1 MRIAVAV
8 LMAIHGFAHLPG
20 FLSSWRL
27 AKLEGLPYGTTVLN
41 GRLDLGDAGIRAIG
55 VSWAL
60 VAVGFW
66 VASAGAIGN
75 RPWWVPAAASLAI
88 GSLFLCVLGLPEAR
102 IGVAVNL
109 VLMVALGLMRGH

>member
-1 MRIAVAV
+1 MRIALAF

-27 AKLEGLPYGTTVLN
+27 AKIEGLPYGTTVLN

-55 VSWAL
+55 VSWL
-60 VAVGFW
+60 LLAVGFW
-66 VASAGAIGN
+66 VASAGAIAN
-75 RPWWVPAAASLAI
+75 RPWWVPAAASLAV
-88 GSLFLCVLGLPEAR
+88 GSLLLCVLGWPEAR

-109 VLMVALGLMRGH
+109 ILLMALSLMRGH